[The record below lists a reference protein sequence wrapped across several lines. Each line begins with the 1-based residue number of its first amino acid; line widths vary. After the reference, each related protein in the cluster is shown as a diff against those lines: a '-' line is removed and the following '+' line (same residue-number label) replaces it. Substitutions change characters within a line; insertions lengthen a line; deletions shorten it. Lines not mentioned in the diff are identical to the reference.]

1 MWKKFSALLLR
12 NKLAFTLGVLIL
24 TAFMGYEAYKME
36 LSYEFAKILPDNDST
51 FIRYQSFKKR
61 FGEDGNVMVMGFQ
74 DKNLFTYPKFAEW
87 YELSNNVK
95 KIQGIKGVLSV
106 SNLFKLVKNDSAGK
120 FEMKPVVQNPIRSQ
134 AEVDSLKEQIL
145 DLPFYEN
152 LLYNPETGATV
163 LLITFNKKDLDSK
176 RRLTIVDE
184 IRHLGDAFAQ
194 KNQVDMHYSGMPYIR
209 SQLMRKVSSE
219 MTLFLVLAV
228 CVTAIILWMFFRS
241 FSTVFFS
248 LIVTVIGVVWS
259 IGIMELFGYK
269 ITVLSG
275 LIAPLIMV
283 IGLPNCIFL
292 INKYQSEFMAHGN
305 KIKSL
310 QRSIETI
317 GITLFLANIT
327 TAIGFGV
334 LYFTK
339 SSMLVEFG
347 VVAAVSVIA
356 TYFITLVLIPVVL
369 SMLPTPKAKHTKHQE
384 GKRIRKILNTI
395 DNLVQHRRAA
405 IYIVTT
411 LITAIAFVGMLKIDM
426 NGYVVDDLPENDPVY
441 TDLHFFENNFKGVL
455 PFEVEID
462 TKKPNGLFS
471 ENAKALY
478 KIQRLQ
484 RMFAEYEEFSR
495 PVSIVEAIKFSYQ
508 AYRGGEA
515 KFYKLPSVSDLKS
528 LSEFTGAS
536 GDGSGSLASM
546 DTARQ
551 ITRFIDSTKQ
561 ITRVSFQARDIGS
574 KKMDALMAELRP
586 KIDSIFDPKEYNVA
600 TTGHSLVFLKSNDYL
615 LDNLI
620 ESLVIEI
627 ILIAIVGIALFRSVR
642 IIILSKLPC
651 LIPLV
656 ITAGVMGFL
665 DIRFK
670 PSTILIF
677 SIAFGISSDG
687 TIYFLTKY
695 RQELKKYKK
704 SASQAITAAIQ
715 DTGLSMVYTSIILF
729 CGFAIF
735 AASSFGGTKAMGVL
749 VSLTLLMS
757 MFTNL
762 ILLPAILLSIHHK
775 SLNKEIIEEPYID
788 IEESIEERGKDL
800 SDI

>member
-1 MWKKFSALLLR
+1 MWKFFSGILLR
-12 NKLAFTLGVLIL
+12 NKLIFTICVLLGTV
-24 TAFMGYEAYKME
+24 FMAYEASRME
-36 LSYEFAKILPDNDST
+36 LSYEFAKILPDTDST
-51 FIRYQSFKKR
+51 FIGYQNFKKQ
-61 FGEDGNVMVMGFQ
+61 FGEDGNVMVMGFK
-74 DKNLFTYPKFAEW
+74 DKDLFKFEKFRDW
-87 YELSNNVK
+87 HELSKEVK
-95 KIQGIKGVLSV
+95 TIQGIKEVMSLPTV
-106 SNLFKLVKNDSAGK
+106 FRLEKNDSLAK
-120 FEMKPVVQNPIRSQ
+120 FETIPLIQHPISSQ
-134 AEVDSLKEQIL
+134 KEVDSLKAEIL
-145 DLPFYEN
+145 NLPFYEGFI
-152 LLYNPETGATV
+152 YNKETGATL
-163 LLITFNKKDLDSK
+163 LLITFKKKDLDSK

-184 IRHLGDAFAQ
+184 IKNLGDAFS
-194 KNQVDMHYSGMPYIR
+194 KKHNIDMHYSGMPYIR
-209 SQLMRKVSSE
+209 SQMMTKVSDE
-219 MTLFLVLAV
+219 MTLFLTLAV
-228 CVTAIILWMFFRS
+228 CVTALILWLFFRS
-241 FSTVFFS
+241 VTTVIFS
-248 LIVTVIGVVWS
+248 LIVVIIGVVWS

-292 INKYQSEFMAHGN
+292 INKYHSEFVAHGN
-305 KIKSL
+305 KMKAL

-347 VVAAVSVIA
+347 EVAAISVMA
-356 TYFITLVLIPVVL
+356 TYFITLILIPIIL
-369 SMLPTPKAKHTKHQE
+369 NILPTPKAKHTKHQD
-384 GKRIRKILNTI
+384 GKRINKILGVVDT
-395 DNLVQHRRAA
+395 LVQKRRPA
-405 IYIVTT
+405 IYF
-411 LITAIAFVGMLKIDM
+411 ITSVITVVSFWGMTFIDM
-426 NGYVVDDLPENDPVY
+426 NGYVVDDLPKKDPIY
-441 TDLHFFENNFKGVL
+441 TDLHFFEENFKGVL
-455 PFEVEID
+455 PFEIAID

-471 ENAKALY
+471 NNAKALY

-484 RMFAEYEEFSR
+484 KLFAEYPIFSK
-495 PVSIVEAIKFSYQ
+495 PFSIVEGIKFSYQ
-508 AYRGGEA
+508 AYRGGDA
-515 KFYKLPSVSDLKS
+515 KYYKLPPVSDLKN
-528 LSEFTGAS
+528 LADFTGNLKS
-536 GDGSGSLASM
+536 QNSKL
-546 DTARQ
+546 Q
-551 ITRFIDSTKQ
+551 NFIDSTKQ
-561 ITRVSFQARDIGS
+561 ITRISYQAKDIGS
-574 KKMDALMAELRP
+574 KKMDLLMKELRP
-586 KIDSIFDPKEYNVA
+586 RMDSIFPPEEYNIT

-615 LDNLI
+615 LDNLL
-620 ESLVIEI
+620 ESLLIEI

-695 RQELKKYKK
+695 RQELKKHKK
-704 SASQAITAAIQ
+704 TASEAISAAIR

-735 AASSFGGTKAMGVL
+735 AASSFGGTVALGVL
-749 VSLTLLMS
+749 VSLTLLIS

-762 ILLPAILLSIHHK
+762 ILLPAILLSIHRK
-775 SLNKEIIEEPYID
+775 SLNKEITDEPYID
-788 IEESIEERGKDL
+788 IEESIAERGKDL

>member
-1 MWKKFSALLLR
+1 MWKFFSGILLR
-12 NKLAFTLGVLIL
+12 NKLAFTGGVLLL
-24 TAFMGYEAYKME
+24 TVFMGYEASKME
-36 LSYEFAKILPDNDST
+36 LSYEFAKILPDTDST
-51 FIRYQSFKKR
+51 FIEYQDFKKQ
-61 FGEDGNVMVMGFQ
+61 FGEDGNVMVMGFE
-74 DKNLFTYPKFAEW
+74 DKNLFQLEEFKDW
-87 YELSNNVK
+87 YELSKNVK
-95 KIQGIKGVLSV
+95 NIQGIKEIISLPTVFRLT
-106 SNLFKLVKNDSAGK
+106 KNDSLEK
-120 FEMKPVVQNPIRSQ
+120 FDTAPLIQHPIQSQ
-134 AEVDSLKEQIL
+134 KEVDSLKKEIL
-145 DLPFYEN
+145 DMPFYQGFI
-152 LLYNPETGATV
+152 YNKETGATV
-163 LLITFNKKDLDSK
+163 LLITFKKKDLDSK

-184 IRHLGDAFAQ
+184 IKALGDAFSA
-194 KNQVDMHYSGMPYIR
+194 KHHVDVHYSGMPYIR
-209 SQLMRKVSSE
+209 SQLMTKVSHE
-219 MTLFLVLAV
+219 MTLFLILAV
-228 CVTAIILWMFFRS
+228 CVTALILWLFFRS
-241 FSTVFFS
+241 FSTVIFS
-248 LIVTVIGVVWS
+248 LIVVVIGVVWS

-292 INKYQSEFMAHGN
+292 INKYHSEFLAHGN
-305 KIKSL
+305 KIKGL

-347 VVAAVSVIA
+347 VVAAISVMA
-356 TYFITLVLIPVVL
+356 TYFITLILIPVILNV
-369 SMLPTPKAKHTKHQE
+369 LPTPKPKHTKHQE
-384 GKRIRKILNTI
+384 GKRINKILDSINV
-395 DNLVQHRRAA
+395 LVQNRRPV
-405 IYIVTT
+405 IYLVASI
-411 LITAIAFVGMLKIDM
+411 ITAFSFWGMTFIDM
-426 NGYVVDDLPENDPVY
+426 NGYVVDDLPEKDPVY

-455 PFEVEID
+455 PFEIKLD
-462 TKKPNGLFS
+462 TKKPNGLFAD
-471 ENAKALY
+471 NAKAIY

-484 RMFAEYEEFSR
+484 KVFAGYDVFSK
-495 PVSIVEAIKFSYQ
+495 PFSIVEGIKFSYQ
-508 AYRGGEA
+508 AYKGGAA
-515 KFYKLPSVSDLKS
+515 KYYKLPGVTDLKT
-528 LSEFTGAS
+528 LSGYTGTLKGQNS
-536 GDGSGSLASM
+536 KLNNFL

-551 ITRFIDSTKQ
+551 VTRISY
-561 ITRVSFQARDIGS
+561 QARDIGS
-574 KKMDALMAELRP
+574 KRMDALMKELRP
-586 KIDSIFDPKEYNVA
+586 KIDSIFPPAEYKIT
-600 TTGHSLVFLKSNDYL
+600 TTGHSLVFLKSNAYL
-615 LDNLI
+615 LSNLL
-620 ESLVIEI
+620 ESLLIEI

-642 IIILSKLPC
+642 IIILSKIPC

-695 RQELKKYKK
+695 RQELKKHKRT
-704 SASQAITAAIQ
+704 ASESITAAIK
-715 DTGLSMVYTSIILF
+715 DTGLSMIYTSIILF

-735 AASSFGGTKAMGVL
+735 AASSFGGTVAMGVL

-762 ILLPAILLSIHHK
+762 ILLPAILLSIHRK
-775 SLNKEIIEEPYID
+775 SLSKEIIEPAYID

-800 SDI
+800 SGI